1 MILILLLI
9 ISTHGQ
15 DLVQPH
21 GQDLVQPH
29 GQDLVQQKRDDYAKR
44 ETAVLAL
51 QSCLTKHQAKLV
63 VVAKAA
69 CRTEAGTDVG
79 LGAAL
84 QAWKSDYNA
93 EKKIE
98 IVNDWYRDSPQIK
111 TKIELL
117 FPVAIDSASVSEI
130 VDVIG
135 ATGSTE
141 DIAADVKQYQ
151 QQAGA
156 ETWVTAVKT
165 CKLTAADKVACVTSD
180 ANIVDLCTQTANSL
194 KCCGNG
200 NSVASTCGKTD
211 ALRVVA
217 KVAEEQL
224 SSDAR
229 SCSRIANTTPEA
241 VQTCIELA
249 TETFTATTGKV
260 VDEVGLKE
268 KLSKGAK
275 YAVGEAVK
283 VCMGNI
289 DTDLTAETSTVQQKL
304 DATAARKDCRG
315 GEAAKTAMAETLGKS
330 VLDVTTTDAVKY
342 ARDGA
347 KEVGKEKMKTY
358 SGTLSEK
365 LAAAKTDMAAAVGK
379 VSDCTTWTKECMTD
393 VDAKK
398 AITNGAQD
406 CMTDAVAACVADI
419 ETSTSCSYKS
429 QSVKDAVFDCTG
441 LTAMTDEKL
450 GRMQE
455 KAKAGKVSDAYKA
468 ALESCTGTVSAK
480 ASCVKTSAQRA
491 CTSAKGSTCG
501 EMEVILGRNKGAAK
515 EMAETA
521 AACRD
526 ADETECTTAKQV
538 AYEAA
543 TGKLF
548 TASDAAKLQKK
559 GARGEVADLMNAC
572 FATKVGVL
580 EQRKCSNP
588 AELPEIKEAFAAAL
602 GKTAADITNTEYK
615 AAIVEG
621 AKSDIGLAIGGC
633 LGSIASSTV
642 GSARTLAVKA
652 CHTDVVDEVRAGLGK
667 PDASDIS
674 DNQVRYF
681 LQESGK
687 DLEKNKFEACF
698 EGAAS
703 AGDADAVKLAQNNC
717 RGRGAAAVLTAFKY
731 SCGQPAW
738 TDIRAEKEM
747 RDNTLNVVADD
758 FVNCMYTNAPKV
770 GTTKPSN
777 PTIKTAFSTCKTT
790 TKTKRALLTGEPV
803 NPIKAQKDCVRAAK
817 RKVSETVEACKEA
830 SGTNCGDPANNPDLL
845 FRLKLMTGK
854 VDITNTEARALVKKS
869 GNSAAGDFMKTCM
882 DNGTLATC
890 LSDGKKAM
898 GAATGEVV
906 DNKALVGG
914 LREAVKE
921 EVADAVVAC
930 VASGKTRD
938 STECKKAKVDAFKAT
953 GLGDGKTEKQIK
965 RMVEK
970 SLIAGA
976 QKSMLETKLA
986 CLDLAADNAT
996 AKTACNTNEIRTAKI
1011 AKSEA
1016 EGIPVTDIPNADVV
1030 KDLEKGKEEDTSSA
1044 MEACTEKA
1052 MDATATR
1059 ECVTAVEIHVAVT
1072 EGQTDAV
1079 RRRLAVPEKQ
1089 NMVKERMRR
1098 ASENSFANKMNACM
1112 EAAELETGSDI
1123 ATAKT
1128 TCKDTAEDMF
1138 TQSTG
1143 KIGTDIRE
1151 GDVEMIQEDAAIRAF
1166 TETNIAIALAM
1177 VDGETYTD
1185 DEKRAATAE
1194 AVRKVKGEATTSV
1207 LDKSIQVGL
1216 RKKAGARAL
1225 GDKAVACVMATTSDA
1240 EALTACS
1247 DANLMKEKQLASGQT
1262 AAVTNI
1268 VDKERAKREAVKEL
1282 LKYGLKAHTRIT
1294 VKATKVAT
1302 LLKRSAKMFNDKK
1315 QAVAELICDRM
1326 KTATGTK
1333 KEKRTKMKA
1342 ELKRISETR
1351 DGSRLDE
1358 VTDEELDAVL
1368 DMGATDILA
1377 TIDDCTDKETC
1388 RTEAEITL
1396 KAALDCKVHAVKAK
1410 KNQIAKLVAAQEGA
1424 DIKAADDAKSADD
1437 TRKTEEEIE
1446 ALMKAKFESVGGV
1459 PGTFDAYKVEIK
1471 KAKRAYDLNKDIVI
1485 KKKPSIDIVVAY
1497 DGACVAASE
1506 MVIKTSLE
1514 AVDTDMDVEKVG
1526 TPTVDDNDNKCK
1538 TIYRAKRKT
1547 GKPATSDE
1555 LKGVLADKYTSIT
1568 LMGRRLNGRHLQ
1580 ALDTSADQTTEVEDQ
1595 PTDQTPTVTPNK
1607 PSTDNSP
1614 SDNTST
1620 ESEPEPDTPSVL
1632 SESEGH
1638 TINLTIMFSTVMALV
1653 VVYTGLP

>member
-9 ISTHGQ
+9 ISI
-15 DLVQPH
+15 
-21 GQDLVQPH
+21 H

-51 QSCLTKHQAKLV
+51 KSCLTKQQADNVLV
-63 VVAKAA
+63 VAAKAA
-69 CRTEAGTDVG
+69 CRTEAGTDAG

-117 FPVAIDSASVSEI
+117 FPIAIDSASVSEI

-165 CKLTAADKVACVTSD
+165 CKLTATDKLACVTSD
-180 ANIVDLCTQTANSL
+180 ANIVDLCTRTANSL

-200 NSVASTCGKTD
+200 NSIVSTCGKTD
-211 ALRVVA
+211 ALRVVT

-224 SSDAR
+224 SNTAR

-249 TETFTATTGKV
+249 TETFTVTTGKV
-260 VDEVGLKE
+260 VDKVSLKE
-268 KLSKGAK
+268 KLTKGAK

-289 DTDLTAETSTVQQKL
+289 DTDLTVDTSTVQQKL

-347 KEVGKEKMKTY
+347 KEVGKEKMKTF

-365 LAAAKTDMAAAVGK
+365 LTAAKTDMAAAVGK

-441 LTAMTDEKL
+441 LTTMTDEKL

-455 KAKAGKVSDAYKA
+455 KAKAGKVIDAYKA
-468 ALESCTGTVSAK
+468 ALESCTGTVSVK
-480 ASCVKTSAQRA
+480 ASCVKTSALRA

-526 ADETECTTAKQV
+526 ADETECTTAKKV
-538 AYEAA
+538 AYEAV

-572 FATKVGVL
+572 FATKVGVV

-588 AELPEIKEAFAAAL
+588 TELPEIKEAFAAAL

-621 AKSDIGLAIGGC
+621 VKSDIGLAIGGC

-667 PDASDIS
+667 PDAADIS
-674 DNQVRYF
+674 ENQVRYF

-698 EGAAS
+698 EDAAS

-717 RGRGAAAVLTAFKY
+717 RGRGATAVEKRTAFKY

-914 LREAVKE
+914 LREAAKE

-1016 EGIPVTDIPNADVV
+1016 EGIPVADIPNADVV

-1072 EGQTDAV
+1072 EGQTIAV
-1079 RRRLAVPEKQ
+1079 RRRLADLTPEKQ

-1166 TETNIAIALAM
+1166 TETNIAIAKAM

-1207 LDKSIQVGL
+1207 LDKSRRVGL

-1247 DANLMKEKQLASGQT
+1247 DANLMEEKRLASGQT

-1282 LKYGLKAHTRIT
+1282 LKYGLKAHPEDHALIGIT
-1294 VKATKVAT
+1294 DKATKVAT
-1302 LLKRSAKMFNDKK
+1302 LLKRPAKMFNDKK

-1342 ELKRISETR
+1342 ELKRISEAR

-1388 RTEAEITL
+1388 RNEVEITL
-1396 KAALDCKVHAVKAK
+1396 KAALGCKVQAVKAK

-1424 DIKAADDAKSADD
+1424 DIKAADDAKTADD
-1437 TRKTEEEIE
+1437 TTPVKTEEEIE

-1471 KAKRAYDLNKDIVI
+1471 KAKRAYVLNKDIVI

-1514 AVDTDMDVEKVG
+1514 AVDTDMHVEKVG
-1526 TPTVDDNDNKCK
+1526 TPTVDVNDNKCK

-1555 LKGVLADKYTSIT
+1555 LKGVLTDKYTSVT
-1568 LMGRRLNGRHLQ
+1568 LIGRRLNGRHLQ

-1620 ESEPEPDTPSVL
+1620 ESEPEPDTPSIL

-1638 TINLTIMFSTVMALV
+1638 TVNLTIMFSTVMALV
-1653 VVYTGLP
+1653 VVYTI